1 MTTPEW
7 ARIDSIF
14 QSVVD
19 LPEGDRE
26 RALAEACGGD
36 AVLRAEVESL
46 LRAEGLDLISP
57 AIAGAALELESEPGA
72 FQGLRVGAWRLV
84 GPLGEGGMGSVYRA
98 ERADGEF
105 TKTAAIKFVRVGAW
119 YAGSRERFL
128 AEREILA
135 RLEHPH
141 IARLLDG
148 GVVGEGEGPLAG
160 MPYLVMEFVEGV
172 PITEYCDTHKPS
184 IAERVDLFRKVCE
197 GVHAA
202 HQNLVIHRDLKP
214 ANILVTRDG
223 LPKLVDFGI
232 AKTLDRQPSAPAT
245 EIPILTPD
253 YASPEQVRGESVTTA
268 ADVYSLGAVLY
279 ELLSGT
285 RPHRFTSR
293 TPAEIERVVCEVPPA
308 LPSEA
313 AGASSTACRALRGDL
328 DNIVLKAMRKE
339 PERRYASVAELS
351 EDLRSYLRGQP
362 VMARGE
368 SARYRASK
376 FVARNRMAAGAAV
389 VLALSLVGGIV
400 ATSWQAARAERE
412 AELARSRFNEART
425 LIAYL
430 MDSHERQLA
439 KLHGALPLRAD
450 LIQTMV
456 AYLDRLAAGARGDV
470 GLERELALGYFR
482 VAMIQGHPSVANL
495 GQRLAAL
502 ESMRKSHAL
511 WLALAQRPAADA
523 TDWHQL
529 LEVKFNMTDLLLQS
543 GNAAEIRRL
552 SAEAEEVVRRL
563 EALGAMTPKIWARAA
578 STLGVNAIR
587 LGDVDA
593 CFAHYRD
600 LLRHIRLWR
609 EEGGG
614 AEAQLAERNAHH
626 SLSAAYRSSGD
637 LRMSTEHMQR
647 ALAIIPDVSEANLP
661 QKERLFLLAVMH
673 HDLAN
678 RYGEADEP
686 NLGDVPLAR
695 KHWSIAA
702 GSAAQARK
710 LDPKDMRFSRR
721 ELLSRIALA
730 RTESSLTL
738 SIREML
744 KVERDYAALVGET
757 PNDVEHWRD
766 QAQVQRWIGEGH
778 TRAGDRSTA
787 RTWLERALASQRSI
801 VAADPHRV
809 LYQADMVWTLASLY
823 RATGVESYR
832 TEGRQIGDRVLKQAP
847 AEAIFRHMRSLVN

>member
-84 GPLGEGGMGSVYRA
+84 GPLGEGGMGSVFRA

-105 TKTAAIKFVRVGAW
+105 TKTAAIKFVRVSAW
-119 YAGSRERFL
+119 SAGSRERFL

-214 ANILVTRDG
+214 ANILVTHDG

-245 EIPILTPD
+245 EVPILTPD

-293 TPAEIERVVCEVPPA
+293 TPADIERVVCEVPPA

-313 AGASSTACRALRGDL
+313 ADASSAARRALRGDL

-362 VMARGE
+362 VVARGE

-439 KLHGALPLRAD
+439 KLPGSLPLRAN
-450 LIQTMV
+450 LIETMV

-470 GLERELALGYFR
+470 GLERELAQGYYR
-482 VAMIQGHPSVANL
+482 VAVIQGHPSMSNL

-502 ESMRKSHAL
+502 ESMQKSHAL
-511 WLALAQRPAADA
+511 WMALAQRPAADA
-523 TDWHQL
+523 ADWREL
-529 LEVKFNMTDLLLQS
+529 LNVKFNLTDLLVQS

-552 SAEAEEVVRRL
+552 SADAEKAGTRM
-563 EALGAMTPKIWARAA
+563 EALGAMTPKLRAVLA
-578 STLGVNAIR
+578 SRLGLTALR

-593 CFAHYRD
+593 CFAHYRE
-600 LLRHIRLWR
+600 LLRHISLWR
-609 EEGGG
+609 KEGGG
-614 AEAQLAERNAHH
+614 AEALLAERNAHH

-637 LRMSTEHMQR
+637 LKMSTEHMKR
-647 ALAIIPDVSEANLP
+647 ALAIMPDLSEADLP
-661 QKERLFLLAVMH
+661 RVERLFLLAFMH

-686 NLGDVPLAR
+686 NMGDIPLAR

-702 GSAAQARK
+702 DAAAQARK
-710 LDPKDMRFSRR
+710 LDPRDIRLSRR
-721 ELLSRIALA
+721 ELLSRTALA
-730 RTESSLTL
+730 RTESSLRRAV
-738 SIREML
+738 RELL
-744 KVERDYAALVGET
+744 KVEREYAALLGET
-757 PNDVEHWRD
+757 PNDVEHGRD
-766 QAQVQRWIGEGH
+766 QAAVHRFIGEAYAK
-778 TRAGDRSTA
+778 AGDTSAA
-787 RTWLERALASQRSI
+787 RAWLERALAGQRDI
-801 VAADPHRV
+801 VATDPYRV
-809 LYQADMVWTLASLY
+809 LYQADMVWTLVSLY
-823 RATGVESYR
+823 RTTGAETYR
-832 TEGRQIGDRVLKQAP
+832 TEGREIAERVHQQAP
-847 AEAIFRHMRSLVN
+847 AEAIFRHFRSLVN